1 VQASA
6 PAAQPYAKALFELA
20 RERQLFDDV
29 GRELD
34 ALAAEAAGGEL
45 NAFFERPWI
54 APAAKRAV
62 AAQVA
67 ERLGVS
73 RLMRDFLALVAAQGR
88 ANVLA
93 DIAAAYHAMVDAER
107 GIVRARVRTAVALT
121 DDERQTLAARLA
133 RALER
138 ENATGAAAAGS
149 ADGGRGRISQVVI
162 DEVVDPTLMGGFVAE
177 IGSLILDGS
186 LDGQLAR
193 LRQRLS
199 RG

>member
-20 RERQLFDDV
+20 RERQQLDEV

-34 ALAAEAAGGEL
+34 TIVAEAGGAEL
-45 NAFFERPWI
+45 SAFFSRPWV

-62 AAQVA
+62 AVQVG

-73 RLMRDFLALVAAQGR
+73 RLARDFLALVAAQGR
-88 ANVLA
+88 ADVLPA
-93 DIAAAYHAMVDAER
+93 IAAAYRALVDDER
-107 GIVRARVRTAVALT
+107 GVVRARVRTAVTLT
-121 DDERQTLAARLA
+121 ENERQTLASRLG
-133 RALER
+133 RALQAR
-138 ENATGAAAAGS
+138 NGGPAGGAPAGK
-149 ADGGRGRISQVVI
+149 RVSQVMI
-162 DEVVDPTLMGGFVAE
+162 EEVVDPTLVGGFVAE

-186 LDGQLAR
+186 LDAQLAR
-193 LRQRLS
+193 LRERLA

>member
-1 VQASA
+1 VPTSGL
-6 PAAQPYAKALFELA
+6 AAQPYAKALFELA
-20 RERQLFDDV
+20 RERRLFDDV

-34 ALAAEAAGGEL
+34 ALTAEVASAELAAFL
-45 NAFFERPWI
+45 ERPWI
-54 APAAKRAV
+54 APAAKRGV

-73 RLMRDFLALVAAQGR
+73 KLMRDFVALVAAQGR

-93 DIAAAYHAMVDAER
+93 EITAAYHAMVDAER

-121 DDERQTLAARLA
+121 DAERQTLAARLA
-133 RALER
+133 RALEH
-138 ENATGAAAAGS
+138 AGAAPAAGG
-149 ADGGRGRISQVVI
+149 GGRVSQVVI
-162 DEVVDPTLMGGFVAE
+162 DEVVDPALMGGFVAE

-193 LRQRLS
+193 LRQRLT

>member
-1 VQASA
+1 MQAAA
-6 PAAQPYAKALFELA
+6 PAARPYAKALFELA
-20 RERQLFDDV
+20 RERQRLDDV

-34 ALAAEAAGGEL
+34 ALAAEVAGGEL
-45 NAFFERPWI
+45 KAFLGRPWV
-54 APAAKRAV
+54 APAAKRGV

-67 ERLGVS
+67 EQLGVS
-73 RLMRDFLALVAAQGR
+73 KLTRDFLALVAAQGR
-88 ANVLA
+88 ANVLPEM
-93 DIAAAYHAMVDAER
+93 AAAYHAMVDAER

-121 DDERQTLAARLA
+121 DAERQTLAGRLA

-138 ENATGAAAAGS
+138 RNATGSSSAAG
-149 ADGGRGRISQVVI
+149 ADGGHGRVSQVVI
-162 DEVVDPTLMGGFVAE
+162 EEVVDPTLMGGFVAE

-193 LRQRLS
+193 LRQRLA